1 MDGLREWLGAAALV
15 ISIGVTIYAWITARS
30 KVNSEHLK
38 AVDGAMK
45 GHDRRIQNL
54 ESEIQ
59 HMPSKDSQHKL
70 ELSIAQMS
78 GEMKTMSANMDSM
91 TRTTR
96 RMEEF
101 LMGPNDK

>member
-1 MDGLREWLGAAALV
+1 MDEMKEWLGAAALV
-15 ISIGVTIYAWITARS
+15 ISIGVTIYAWMTARS
-30 KVNSEHLK
+30 KVNAEHLK
-38 AVDGAMK
+38 AVDGGMK
-45 GHDRRIQNL
+45 EHDRRIQNL

-96 RMEEF
+96 RMEEY
-101 LMGPNDK
+101 LLGPKDK